1 MIMTAIVKII
11 IRILV
16 IFFLQSIHATTLTS
30 ALLFGVIVELTA
42 LKKLLLLTKTS
53 PTHSYQRE
61 PQTRGLSRYWIS
73 TLVCIVK

>member
-42 LKKLLLLTKTS
+42 LKNYFFWQKPVQLILINESHKLVAFLIIGLALLF
-53 PTHSYQRE
+53 
-61 PQTRGLSRYWIS
+61 
-73 TLVCIVK
+73 V

>member
-30 ALLFGVIVELTA
+30 ALVFGVIVELTA
-42 LKKLLLLTKTS
+42 LKN
-53 PTHSYQRE
+53 YFF
-61 PQTRGLSRYWIS
+61 
-73 TLVCIVK
+73 